1 MCEIVCCFWG
11 EGKRKLWGKRE
22 EKENLGIS
30 GKIFLGVKGKSGV
43 GFGDWNGEFGLN

>member
-11 EGKRKLWGKRE
+11 EGKKRE